1 MVTSDCRWAW
11 FLGLLAVVALAGCD
25 SSGGGSAGGQA
36 EKKQSRDVGE
46 QVDAVIKDFKNE

>member
-11 FLGLLAVVALAGCD
+11 FLALLAVVTLAGCD